1 MNYYSGKNE
10 FKKPASKKLKSKL
23 PYKKSKIKLKSIK
36 DTSIGLSLCLEA
48 TNKSKPIKRN

>member
-1 MNYYSGKNE
+1 MNLKNQQ
-10 FKKPASKKLKSKL
+10 AKKLKSKL
-23 PYKKSKIKLKSIK
+23 PYKKYKIKLKSIK